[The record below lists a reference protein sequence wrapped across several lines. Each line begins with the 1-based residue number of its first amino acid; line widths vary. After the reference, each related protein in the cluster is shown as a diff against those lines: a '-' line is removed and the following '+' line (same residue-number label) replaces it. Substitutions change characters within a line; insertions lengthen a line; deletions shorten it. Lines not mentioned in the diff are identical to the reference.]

1 MKARAGDRG
10 SIVWI
15 PSALYQGI
23 WDADL
28 GEQLPC
34 QREPMNSKDPFAV
47 AVVKSHVT
55 VGHIPRK
62 ISSIC
67 SMFLRHGGTIN
78 CRVTASRRYSRD
90 LPQGGLE
97 VYTVRA
103 DVSRRCEGHSEGQ
116 QACEL
121 RAFLVSR
128 YFYRQWTLRI
138 RQFVVG
144 VLLEVAVEGHLERKE
159 AGSELAIIRVP

>member
-34 QREPMNSKDPFAV
+34 RREPTNSKDPFAV

-55 VGHIPRK
+55 VGRGRFHQSVPCF
-62 ISSIC
+62 S
-67 SMFLRHGGTIN
+67 
-78 CRVTASRRYSRD
+78 D
-90 LPQGGLE
+90 
-97 VYTVRA
+97 TV
-103 DVSRRCEGHSEGQ
+103 GQ
-116 QACEL
+116 
-121 RAFLVSR
+121 S
-128 YFYRQWTLRI
+128 T
-138 RQFVVG
+138 
-144 VLLEVAVEGHLERKE
+144 VE
-159 AGSELAIIRVP
+159 